1 MPAPASTGVGGGS
14 VDLLGMLGAPPSG
27 MGMKPQ
33 PAPQPG
39 GVAGNA
45 TTAVLASFEH
55 IWASPPLQPTVVVP
69 PQPSP
74 QPQQHQ
80 GQQQPPTGTQWM
92 ATQPPQPQFQ
102 QPQHQQ
108 QSWQFG
114 YQQQPP
120 PQPHFF
126 QPR

>member
-1 MPAPASTGVGGGS
+1 
-14 VDLLGMLGAPPSG
+14 MLGAPPSG

-33 PAPQPG
+33 PAPQQG

-55 IWASPPLQPTVVVP
+55 IWASPPLQPTVVVH
-69 PQPSP
+69 PQPS

-80 GQQQPPTGTQWM
+80 GQQQPPMQWM
-92 ATQPPQPQFQ
+92 TTQPSQPQFQ

-114 YQQQPP
+114 YQQQQQ